1 MKTASDRVSVR
12 ETLQAPTIHELWEK
26 TYRTLQC
33 ERFYEKAFDWIIAS
47 SGLPANAK
55 ALDIGCGIG
64 QHSIRMARR
73 GLKVVAADFSPDRV
87 VAARHNVKAQGIAH
101 RINVCNEDLEEG
113 LSFDAEAFDLV
124 LCWGVLM
131 HVPDNEQAMSELVR
145 VTKVGGKII
154 LYEVNL
160 FGLDA
165 FATLLATILKAAF
178 GKNRTKRIVINRYGL
193 EYWVE
198 SESGDLLT
206 RHTRPA
212 GLKRFFMA
220 RGCRLQFR
228 VAGQFTEQF
237 SRFRRFRVIHSLIHG
252 LNSFWFSVIRAPY
265 LAHGNLLVFE
275 KVA

>member
-1 MKTASDRVSVR
+1 VR
-12 ETLQAPTIHELWEK
+12 ETLQAPAIHEVWEK
-26 TYRTLQC
+26 TYRTTDC

-47 SGLPANAK
+47 TDLPGQAM

-73 GLKVVAADFSPDRV
+73 GLKVVAADFSADRV
-87 VAARHNVKAQGIAH
+87 MSAH
-101 RINVCNEDLEEG
+101 RNVEAHGVAHRVHVRNEDLEEG
-113 LSFDAEAFDLV
+113 LSFSSESFDLV

-131 HVPDNEQAMSELVR
+131 HVPNNEKAMSELIR

-154 LYEVNL
+154 LYEANL

-165 FATLLATILKAAF
+165 FTSLIGTILKAAF
-178 GKNRTKRIVINRYGL
+178 GEGRTKKIVISRYGL
-193 EYWVE
+193 EYWTE
-198 SESGDLLT
+198 ADSGDLMT
-206 RHTRPA
+206 RHTRFTS
-212 GLKRFFMA
+212 LRRFFAA
-220 RGCRLQFR
+220 RGCRLEFR

-237 SRFRRFRVIHSLIHG
+237 SRFRRFPVIQSLIHV
-252 LNSFWFSVIRAPY
+252 LNLSWFSLVRAPH

>member
-1 MKTASDRVSVR
+1 MKTVSDRLSVR
-12 ETLQAPTIHELWEK
+12 ETLQAPAIHELWET
-26 TYRTLQC
+26 TYRTIEC

-47 SGLPANAK
+47 SGLPADAR

-73 GLKVVAADFSPDRV
+73 GVTVVAGDFSPDRV
-87 VAARHNVKAQGIAH
+87 VAARRNVEAH
-101 RINVCNEDLEEG
+101 GLSQRVNVCNEDLEEG
-113 LSFDAEAFDLV
+113 LSFSDESFDLV

-131 HVPDNEQAMSELVR
+131 HVPDNEKAMLELVR

-154 LYEVNL
+154 LCEANL

-165 FATLLATILKAAF
+165 FTSLIATILKAAF
-178 GKNRTKRIVINRYGL
+178 GKNRTKKIVISRYGL

-198 SESGDLLT
+198 AESGDLMT
-206 RHTRPA
+206 RHTRSA
-212 GLKRFFMA
+212 SLQRFFMA
-220 RGCRLQFR
+220 QGCRLEFR

-237 SRFRRFRVIHSLIHG
+237 SRFRRFPLIHSLIHE
-252 LNSFWFSVIRAPY
+252 LNLFWFSVIRAPY
-265 LAHGNLLVFE
+265 LAHGNLLVFK

>member
-1 MKTASDRVSVR
+1 VR
-12 ETLQAPTIHELWEK
+12 ETLQAPAIHELWEK
-26 TYRTLQC
+26 TYRTIHC

-47 SGLPANAK
+47 SGLPPNAK

-73 GLKVVAADFSPDRV
+73 GLNVIAADFSPDRV
-87 VAARHNVKAQGIAH
+87 VAARHNVQAHGIAH
-101 RINVCNEDLEEG
+101 RISVSNEDLEEG
-113 LSFDAEAFDLV
+113 LSFNPEAFDLV

-131 HVPDNEQAMSELVR
+131 HVPDNERAMSELVR
-145 VTKVGGKII
+145 VTKVGGKIV
-154 LYEVNL
+154 LYEANL

-165 FATLLATILKAAF
+165 FATLIATILKAAF

-198 SESGDLLT
+198 AESGDLLT

-212 GLKRFFMA
+212 SLQRFFVA
-220 RGCRLQFR
+220 RGCRLKSR

-237 SRFRRFRVIHSLIHG
+237 SRFRRFRLIHSLIHG
-252 LNSFWFSVIRAPY
+252 LNLFWFSVIRAPY

>member
-1 MKTASDRVSVR
+1 VR
-12 ETLQAPTIHELWEK
+12 ETLQAPAIHELWEA
-26 TYRTLQC
+26 TYRTIDC

-47 SGLPANAK
+47 SDLPAEAK

-64 QHSIRMARR
+64 QHSIRMAKR

-87 VAARHNVKAQGIAH
+87 VSARSNIEAHGVAQLV
-101 RINVCNEDLEEG
+101 NVCNEDVEEG
-113 LSFDAEAFDLV
+113 LSFSAESFDLV

-131 HVPDNEQAMSELVR
+131 HVPDNEKAMSELVR

-154 LYEVNL
+154 LYEANL

-165 FATLLATILKAAF
+165 FTSLIATILKAAF
-178 GKNRTKRIVINRYGL
+178 GKNRTKKIVISRYGL

-198 SESGDLLT
+198 AESGDLMT

-212 GLKRFFMA
+212 SLRRFFAA
-220 RGCRLQFR
+220 RDCRLKFR

-237 SRFRRFRVIHSLIHG
+237 SRFRRFRIIRSFIHR
-252 LNSFWFSVIRAPY
+252 LNLFWFSIIRAPY

-275 KVA
+275 RVA